1 MIKFHALQTTVR
13 MERENNFKEYK
24 TAHNLETMPKY
35 GAGSEYG
42 REQKEEARRKKFGI
56 HIKKYDPEN
65 QPWLMKIGKGKDC
78 KRLLLFIKV
87 VLHLW

>member
-1 MIKFHALQTTVR
+1 